1 MTTLLAIFLIALTLS
16 LITTPFAKNLG
27 NKWGAIDFPDERKF
41 HHSPIPRD
49 GGLAI
54 VFSFFVTLC
63 IMSFFNTDVSNTLR
77 FDPPMIYLFVGSG
90 ICFAVGLFD
99 DFKRLGPYIK
109 FFVQIV
115 AATVAYLG
123 GVRIEFFHV
132 GSFFIQAGVLSY
144 FITVF
149 WFVFFINAI
158 NLIDGLDGLAAG
170 ITFFA
175 SIVLVILSVIQ
186 NNFVTA
192 VLFTALSGSIL
203 GFLRYNFNPA
213 SIFMG
218 DGGSYFLGFTIA
230 GLSITG
236 AVKSQLGAALLI
248 PLVALGVPIFDTLIS
263 PLRRFMLGQSL
274 FQPDKGHVHHRLI
287 DKGLSARRSV
297 LIIYGITIGL
307 CLLSILLVNFRNE
320 QAGLILIILGSI
332 SVVFIQKIGYFD
344 YFATDKIYGW
354 FRDVTDEAGI
364 TRDRRTF
371 LSLQLE
377 ITNARE
383 VNTLWGK
390 ICNALDRLEFDMAQ
404 LTIQNIP
411 EFASKFDSFK
421 GQIPIMNDTHVCL
434 FKKPNECLWVRSTFN
449 EEQDIGS
456 DSIFK
461 IELPLL
467 DDNYQSYGTLWLIKD
482 LKRNSIS
489 HYTLRR
495 VEHLRRSIITALG
508 IILNN
513 QMLKKTVQEP
523 AYEQQKNFK

>member
-16 LITTPFAKNLG
+16 LLATPIVKNLG
-27 NKWGAIDFPDERKF
+27 EKWGAIDLPNERKF
-41 HHSPIPRD
+41 HQTPIPRN

-54 VFSFFVTLC
+54 VCSFFITLC
-63 IMSFFNTDVSNTLR
+63 IMSFFNTDVSNSLNL
-77 FDPPMIYLFVGSG
+77 DPPMIHLFFGSF
-90 ICFAVGLFD
+90 ICFAIGLLD
-99 DFKRLGPYIK
+99 DFKHLGPLIK
-109 FFVQIV
+109 LITQII
-115 AATVAYLG
+115 AATVAFIG

-132 GSFFIQAGVLSY
+132 GSFYIQAGILSY
-144 FITVF
+144 IITIF

-175 SIVLVILSVIQ
+175 SIVLVVLSVIQ

-192 VLFTALSGSIL
+192 LLFTSLSGSIL

-274 FQPDKGHVHHRLI
+274 FKPDKGHVHHRLI
-287 DKGLSARRSV
+287 EKGLSAKRSV
-297 LIIYGITIGL
+297 LIIYGITICL

-332 SVVFIQKIGYFD
+332 SFVFIQKIGYFD

-371 LSLQLE
+371 LSLQLD
-377 ITNARE
+377 IANAKDLK
-383 VNTLWGK
+383 TLWGK

-404 LTIQNIP
+404 LFIEHLP
-411 EFASKFDSFK
+411 ESANQLNSTES
-421 GQIPIMNDTHVCL
+421 QTPVLNNNHVCR
-434 FKKPNECLWVRSTFN
+434 FNKPNECIWIHSSFN
-449 EEQDIGS
+449 EDKDMNKGS
-456 DSIFK
+456 LFK

-467 DDNYQSYGTLWLIKD
+467 NDNYQSHGTLWLIKD

-495 VEHLRRSIITALG
+495 VEHLRRSIITAFDT
-508 IILNN
+508 IIN
-513 QMLKKTVQEP
+513 
-523 AYEQQKNFK
+523 

>member
-1 MTTLLAIFLIALTLS
+1 MTTLLAIFLIALTIS
-16 LITTPFAKNLG
+16 LVTTPIAKKLG
-27 NKWGAIDFPDERKF
+27 EKLGAIDLPDERKF
-41 HHSPIPRD
+41 HQSPIPRN

-54 VFSFFVTLC
+54 VFTFFVTLC
-63 IMSFFNTDVSNTLR
+63 IMSFFNTDVSNTLHL
-77 FDPPMIYLFVGSG
+77 DPPMIYLFVGSC
-90 ICFAVGLFD
+90 ICFGVGLFD

-109 FFVQIV
+109 FLIQIL
-115 AATVAYLG
+115 AATIAFIG
-123 GVRIEFFHV
+123 GVRIEFFHL
-132 GSFFIQAGVLSY
+132 GSLFIQAGILSY
-144 FITVF
+144 FITIF

-274 FQPDKGHVHHRLI
+274 FKPDKGHIHHRLI
-287 DKGLSARRSV
+287 EKGLSARRSV
-297 LIIYGITIGL
+297 LIIYGITICL

-320 QAGLILIILGSI
+320 QAGLILIVLGSI

-377 ITNARE
+377 ISNAKE
-383 VNTLWGK
+383 LNTLWGK
-390 ICNALDRLEFDMAQ
+390 ICNALERLEFDMAQ
-404 LTIQNIP
+404 LNIHDVP
-411 EFASKFDSFK
+411 EFSCELDALQEK
-421 GQIPIMNDTHVCL
+421 IPVMNANHVCK
-434 FKKPNECLWVRSTFN
+434 FKKPNECIWVRSTFN
-449 EEQDIGS
+449 EEKDIGKA
-456 DSIFK
+456 SIFK

-467 DDNYQSYGTLWLIKD
+467 NENYQSYGTLWLIKD
-482 LKRNSIS
+482 LKRDSIS

-495 VEHLRRSIITALG
+495 VEHLRRSIITALDK
-508 IILNN
+508 ILS
-513 QMLKKTVQEP
+513 
-523 AYEQQKNFK
+523 

>member
-16 LITTPFAKNLG
+16 IVTTPIAKKCG
-27 NKWGAIDFPDERKF
+27 EKMGAIDLPDERKF
-41 HHSPIPRD
+41 HQSPIPRN
-49 GGLAI
+49 GGMAI
-54 VFSFFVTLC
+54 VFTFFITLC
-63 IMSFFNTDVSNTLR
+63 IMSFFNTDVSNKLR
-77 FDPPMIYLFVGSG
+77 LDLPMIFLFIGSG
-90 ICFAVGLFD
+90 ICFGVGLYD
-99 DFKRLGPYIK
+99 DFKHLGPYIK
-109 FFVQIV
+109 FIFQIF
-115 AATVAYLG
+115 AATVAFLG

-132 GSFFIQAGVLSY
+132 GSFYIQTGILSY

-218 DGGSYFLGFTIA
+218 DGGSYFLGFIIA

-274 FQPDKGHVHHRLI
+274 FKPDKGHVHHRLI
-287 DKGLSARRSV
+287 EKGLSARRSV
-297 LIIYGITIGL
+297 LIIYGITICL

-320 QAGLILIILGSI
+320 QAGLILIVLGSI
-332 SVVFIQKIGYFD
+332 SIVFIQKIGYFD

-354 FRDVTDEAGI
+354 FRDVTDEAGF

-377 ITNARE
+377 ITNAKE
-383 VNTLWGK
+383 LSSLWGK
-390 ICNALDRLEFDMAQ
+390 ICNALDRMEFDMAQ
-404 LTIQNIP
+404 LNIHKNL
-411 EFASKFDSFK
+411 ECAFDSLQ
-421 GQIPIMNDTHVCL
+421 GQIPILNDNNICQ
-434 FKKPNECLWVRSTFN
+434 FREPNEFIWVRSTFN
-449 EEQDIGS
+449 EEKDIGKS
-456 DSIFK
+456 SIFK

-467 DDNYQSYGTLWLIKD
+467 TENYQSYGTLWLIKD

-495 VEHLRRSIITALG
+495 VEHLRRSIITALDQ
-508 IILNN
+508 IFNHH
-513 QMLKKTVQEP
+513 VE
-523 AYEQQKNFK
+523 